1 MSTTTVHIVA
11 TGPGR
16 FGVQV
21 TEGDVTTSHEVE
33 VPPEILD
40 ELGLAGA
47 GESIDEVAEQV
58 VRETFAFLLE
68 REPATSILRTFSLT
82 DVSRY
87 FPEFFDEL
95 QTRLAGTSG

>member
-1 MSTTTVHIVA
+1 MSTTTLHVVA
-11 TGPGR
+11 MGPGR

-33 VPPEILD
+33 VQADVLD
-40 ELGLAGA
+40 ELGLAGVD
-47 GESIDEVAEQV
+47 GPTDDVSERV

-87 FPEFFDEL
+87 FPEFFEEL
-95 QTRLAGTSG
+95 QARLAGGG

>member
-1 MSTTTVHIVA
+1 MSTTRVGVVA
-11 TGPGR
+11 LGPGR

-33 VPPEILD
+33 VQPEILD
-40 ELGLAGA
+40 DLGLAGA
-47 GESIDEVAEQV
+47 DDAVDQVAEQV

-68 REPATSILRTFSLT
+68 REPATSILRTFSLI

-87 FPEFFDEL
+87 FPEFFEEL
-95 QTRLAGTSG
+95 QTRLAGTS

>member
-1 MSTTTVHIVA
+1 MSATTLHIVA
-11 TGPGR
+11 MGPDR

-33 VPPEILD
+33 VQSEILD
-40 ELGLAGA
+40 ELGLAAA
-47 GESIDEVAEQV
+47 GEPSNGLSEQV

-95 QTRLAGTSG
+95 RTRLANAS

>member
-11 TGPGR
+11 MGPGR

-33 VPPEILD
+33 VQPDILD
-40 ELGLAGA
+40 DLGLATA
-47 GESIDEVAEQV
+47 GEPTDEQV

-87 FPEFFDEL
+87 FPEFFEEL
-95 QTRLAGTSG
+95 RARLAGTP